1 MRSIGLRTIRRMSTR
16 CRWACLAEAR
26 DHDPRSRLPW
36 WMTDDQGRW
45 RPCGSVALAQLPGLL
60 ELSKDL
66 GAAILEQ
73 PKGLML
79 PWPPVSREVLMDRLN
94 LQLRQGGWIP
104 GWRDE
109 RFALWPLD
117 LPRLACQQGAEGRSL
132 LRMERAAARFWGSL
146 TLGAHCNGWLAGDD
160 GRPASLWIG
169 RRALH
174 KATDPG
180 RLDNLVGGG
189 VPDGQRPD
197 EALWREGW
205 EEAGIELDR
214 MRAARPA
221 GVIELLH
228 DLPEGLQRECLH
240 VYDLELQTGD
250 RPVNQ
255 DGEVAEFLCL
265 PVQEALEQAA
275 TGEMTLDAA
284 LVTLDFGLR
293 RGLLRAD
300 EARDL
305 LAGMQQLKVAPD
317 SEGCS
322 KFCNA

>member
-1 MRSIGLRTIRRMSTR
+1 M
-16 CRWACLAEAR
+16 
-26 DHDPRSRLPW
+26 PW
-36 WMTDDQGRW
+36 WLADDQGRW
-45 RPCGSVALAQLPGLL
+45 RPCGSVSRAQLPSLL
-60 ELSKDL
+60 EWLRAL
-66 GAAILEQ
+66 GAPASEH
-73 PKGLML
+73 PSGLRL
-79 PWPPVSREVLMDRLN
+79 PWTPVSQEVLLDRLN
-94 LQLRQGGWIP
+94 LQLRQAGLIP

-117 LPRLACQQGAEGRSL
+117 LPRHLCRHGAEGRPM

-146 TLGAHCNGWLAGDD
+146 TLGAHCNGWVAGPG
-160 GRPASLWIG
+160 GRPAMLWIG
-169 RRALH
+169 RRARH

-189 VPDGQRPD
+189 VPDGQSPD

-205 EEAGIELDR
+205 EEAGFGLDR
-214 MRAARPA
+214 MRSARPS

-240 VYDLELQTGD
+240 VYDLEMQPAE

-265 PVQEALEQAA
+265 PVQEALERAA
-275 TGEMTLDAA
+275 MGEMTLDAA

-293 RGLLRAD
+293 HGMLRTD
-300 EARDL
+300 EATDL
-305 LAGMQQLKVAPD
+305 IARVDRLKVGED
-317 SEGCS
+317 SESCS